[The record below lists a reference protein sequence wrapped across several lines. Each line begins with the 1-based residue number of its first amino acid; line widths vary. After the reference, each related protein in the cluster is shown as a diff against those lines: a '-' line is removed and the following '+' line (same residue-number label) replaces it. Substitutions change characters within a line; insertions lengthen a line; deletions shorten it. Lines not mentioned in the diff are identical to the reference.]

1 MPVPVRAER
10 WRLDPHAGATRI
22 SRARAR
28 GAVEAQKLK
37 KPARAEGYRTEG
49 GRGDERF
56 GGRAA
61 DRRQQEQGKQ
71 KPGFVDVSV
80 TQMKTGL

>member
-1 MPVPVRAER
+1 MPP
-10 WRLDPHAGATRI
+10 TR
-22 SRARAR
+22 RVAPQGHGGKGGLNACARAR

-71 KPGFVDVSV
+71 KPGLVDVSV
-80 TQMKTGL
+80 TQLKP